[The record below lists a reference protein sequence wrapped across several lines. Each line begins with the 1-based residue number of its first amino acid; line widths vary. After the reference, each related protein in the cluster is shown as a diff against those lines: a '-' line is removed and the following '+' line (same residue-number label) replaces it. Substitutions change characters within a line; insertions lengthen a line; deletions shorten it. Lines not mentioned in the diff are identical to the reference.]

1 MPKKGFFSISVKPV
15 TIKKLQ
21 KLTDT
26 IHSVFVP
33 TTLIMMM
40 NEIESGNYSIHS
52 HKLSLDL
59 SGTYVVITI
68 RADVYEWLEK
78 NFEKFA
84 GEYEKK
90 YQVKRFKFTKFVNYF
105 ILNMLESKYDS
116 QSQTI
121 DLDDSN
127 FGWLQREYQK
137 QKKNLQD
144 VSFEDFTNIYI
155 HDLFTKI
162 EKERV

>member
-26 IHSVFVP
+26 IHTMFVP
-33 TTLIMMM
+33 TTLVMMM
-40 NEIESGNYSIHS
+40 NEIKSGNYAIHS

-59 SGTYVVITI
+59 SGSYVVITI
-68 RADVYEWLEK
+68 RADVYEWLER
-78 NFEKFA
+78 NFETFA
-84 GEYEKK
+84 EEYEKK
-90 YQVKRFKFTKFVNYF
+90 YHVKQFRFTKFVNYF
-105 ILNMLESKYDS
+105 ILNILESKYDS
-116 QSQTI
+116 QIQTI

-127 FGWLQREYQK
+127 FNWLKKEYQN

-144 VSFEDFTNIYI
+144 ISFEDFTNIYLG
-155 HDLFTKI
+155 DLFSKI
-162 EKERV
+162 SKERI